1 MRNHHGN
8 SDKPTEASPFRL
20 LTANDLAGL
29 GIGDIAYLK
38 PVMIDG
44 RESFAIHSAD
54 GQPLGS
60 APGRAAAVAAAIQH
74 NLVPLSVH

>member
-1 MRNHHGN
+1 MRNQQGN
-8 SDKPTEASPFRL
+8 SDRPGEANPFRL
-20 LTANDLAGL
+20 LSTNDLAGL

-38 PVMIDG
+38 PVTIDG
-44 RESFAIHSAD
+44 LQAFAIHSAD

-60 APGRAAAVAAAIQH
+60 APGRAAAAAAAIQH